1 MNIPSCLPGHNL
13 PGKYA
18 AGLNPIP
25 LPSNLGAFNTMMH
38 WPSERVDAACTSFS
52 PQPLD
57 IAPIPKAIPRANMTG
72 MSTLRNFAKP
82 RHPSQT
88 SSARSMRVHN
98 RWSKDEDKRLLDAVK
113 QYGLTNWK
121 IIASLVVTR
130 DATKC
135 AQRWRKALRP
145 ELAYVVKGKW
155 HSKEDEKLCA
165 LVAKLGSD
173 GLWNKISEAFCFTRS
188 PKQCRERWQNFLD
201 PSLNTSSWTPD
212 EDDLLLK
219 LHAIH
224 GPSWAQ
230 IASSFPG
237 RTNDRVKRRVK
248 TLLRSRKRKQVIEFT
263 AQPFGSS
270 SLATEFGV
278 DKASTETSKQ
288 AK

>member
-1 MNIPSCLPGHNL
+1 
-13 PGKYA
+13 
-18 AGLNPIP
+18 
-25 LPSNLGAFNTMMH
+25 MMH
-38 WPSERVDAACTSFS
+38 WPGEQVDAACTPFS

-57 IAPIPKAIPRANMTG
+57 IAPSPNGISPDSMNGVPALT
-72 MSTLRNFAKP
+72 NFAKP
-82 RHPSQT
+82 RHPSQSRCPRT
-88 SSARSMRVHN
+88 RVHN

-201 PSLNTSSWTPD
+201 PSLNTSSWMPD

-248 TLLRSRKRKQVIEFT
+248 TLLRSRKRKKVIAFT
-263 AQPFGSS
+263 AQPFGST
-270 SLATEFGV
+270 SLTTEFGIN
-278 DKASTETSKQ
+278 KLSAEASKQ
-288 AK
+288 DE